1 MAENQITSERTKH
14 IDLRHHFIREH
25 VLAKNLRMNYVSTD
39 LNIAD
44 VFTKPLDQ
52 LKFKKF
58 MKFIISVTSLI
69 PIKELYYKILKDNE
83 NRHKDL

>member
-1 MAENQITSERTKH
+1 M
-14 IDLRHHFIREH
+14 
-25 VLAKNLRMNYVSTD
+25 AKNLRMNYVSTD

-58 MKFIISVTSLI
+58 MKFIMSVTSLI